1 MTWGSVCVLLSP
13 AAALVSLIY
22 EFARNKCVARAC
34 SVISEIMFMMSNS
47 FHSDADIIQESDL
60 WTMAL
65 AFIAF
70 LEILL

>member
-13 AAALVSLIY
+13 AALFSLIY
-22 EFARNKCVARAC
+22 EFARNKCSARAC
-34 SVISEIMFMMSNS
+34 SVINEIMFMMSNS

-60 WTMAL
+60 WTMTL